1 MKVKY
6 YHFMGRIM
14 ITKNAKTILFASL
27 IAAMVLPFS
36 SMEVADAAPKAPDF
50 TDYVSQYR
58 DIDTIIRENQKIIE
72 SDQNALKDSARLSS
86 AESAAIEKRI
96 MDKKEENDRLWKQLA
111 EIERLNIESYIL
123 DDATQAIFDDALE
136 TLTDNYL
143 NTNGVYDIFPENKY
157 RKMVVAVDPDDFENS
172 GYEGSQEAFAAE
184 LNNAVG
190 VNVETIFE
198 KLVLTSHATSCTSPT
213 GPCNP
218 GKGGISVSHQG
229 STGNGNTVGFK
240 ALHQNYGYGFI
251 IAKHEVPNG
260 NEQVVQPKSSS
271 NIIGVT
277 QAIGGSSC
285 DCAFIQLSGGHSMV
299 DSIWAPD
306 LGSIYPV
313 QSRNTSFTPAG
324 TILTWDGLGSTAH
337 IGSLA
342 YENDIGGKVS
352 GTSSPGD
359 SGSAVFKPQA
369 NGNADVYGIT
379 MGTFSG
385 YTFYEPYDHIKSQLG
400 LQW

>member
-1 MKVKY
+1 LSERFDFFIPKLLLPVSL
-6 YHFMGRIM
+6 G
-14 ITKNAKTILFASL
+14 ITALIIL
-27 IAAMVLPFS
+27 IANII
-36 SMEVADAAPKAPDF
+36 
-50 TDYVSQYR
+50 SQ
-58 DIDTIIRENQKIIE
+58 DTAIIVG
-72 SDQNALKDSARLSS
+72 
-86 AESAAIEKRI
+86 
-96 MDKKEENDRLWKQLA
+96 
-111 EIERLNIESYIL
+111 
-123 DDATQAIFDDALE
+123 
-136 TLTDNYL
+136 NYL
-143 NTNGVYDIFPENKY
+143 YIPIQVSLLVTSIWAIRYFGLDGIHGLGWLAFL
-157 RKMVVAVDPDDFENS
+157 
-172 GYEGSQEAFAAE
+172 GFAAE

-229 STGNGNTVGFK
+229 STGNGNTIGFK

-277 QAIGGSSC
+277 QAIGGSRC

-313 QSRNTSFTPAG
+313 QARNTSFTPAG

-379 MGTFSG
+379 MGTFGG